1 MNRSNGVDVLKLL
14 MAIFVVMIHANY
26 PWRDYIIPITRC
38 AVPCFFMI
46 SGYFLYK
53 SGLNAASL
61 KRSIKRMIFLLL
73 WSTIFYILWVEFPSY
88 THTRQF
94 VLPTQIQWLNFILFN
109 DNPFAFHLWYL
120 SAYLYVLFIVLIV
133 KPNPISKT
141 TKTFVTLALL
151 TNLIFCSWS
160 KYRFMGGVLSE
171 LLIRNFLFTGL
182 PFFLIGG
189 YIACKRETFEKTN
202 QKCMVAAVLIFMV
215 TSLLESYFLLRNNL
229 TANKNLYISTI
240 PLTICLF
247 TLFQFHVKIK
257 ENLFTRIGRDDS
269 LYIYIFHIVAL
280 YPINYLIIKTA
291 EYASIHELLL
301 NLKPFI
307 AVVLVIVVTY
317 IHRHLFDYKNKKIR
331 SK

>member
-1 MNRSNGVDVLKLL
+1 M
-14 MAIFVVMIHANY
+14 
-26 PWRDYIIPITRC
+26 
-38 AVPCFFMI
+38 
-46 SGYFLYK
+46 
-53 SGLNAASL
+53 
-61 KRSIKRMIFLLL
+61 
-73 WSTIFYILWVEFPSY
+73 
-88 THTRQF
+88 
-94 VLPTQIQWLNFILFN
+94 
-109 DNPFAFHLWYL
+109 
-120 SAYLYVLFIVLIV
+120 
-133 KPNPISKT
+133 
-141 TKTFVTLALL
+141 L
-151 TNLIFCSWS
+151 T
-160 KYRFMGGVLSE
+160 
-171 LLIRNFLFTGL
+171 RNFLFTGL

-189 YIACKRETFEKTN
+189 YIAYKRETFEKTN
-202 QKCMVAAVLIFMV
+202 KKCMVAAVLVFMV
-215 TSLLESYFLLRNNL
+215 TSLLESYFLSRNNL

-317 IHRHLFDYKNKKIR
+317 IHRHLFDYKNKKIL